1 MGQIFIVM
9 IIFYSILLVNAGK
22 ITHLEEEDKEEGSG
36 LNEETEETT
45 ILGEDITFPQLKLKN
60 LTSTSS
66 PHAMKTSPITTT
78 TTTAPTTTAPTTTT
92 SMAFIPSEKMISLT
106 TSEMFF
112 IIGVFVIPVV
122 ALVIVAI
129 ISIILA
135 CGLCLVRPRE
145 EISMEEK
152 KVKDNKNK
160 ILRGYEKNRM
170 LRAQNVSPNFSDLP
184 APLTSMEEANL

>member
-1 MGQIFIVM
+1 
-9 IIFYSILLVNAGK
+9 
-22 ITHLEEEDKEEGSG
+22 
-36 LNEETEETT
+36 
-45 ILGEDITFPQLKLKN
+45 
-60 LTSTSS
+60 
-66 PHAMKTSPITTT
+66 
-78 TTTAPTTTAPTTTT
+78 
-92 SMAFIPSEKMISLT
+92 
-106 TSEMFF
+106 MFF